1 MNKLDLVNKY
11 QHDPFAQ
18 SGNGSTYLVRNF
30 LDEISDFDS
39 SASAKFQHSSIQI
52 VPQSTLSSIFNG
64 SQQQLDYLINTGLDI
79 CHFDQ
84 ICLNPIISNAGPGI
98 ATPLASHFLVD
109 YIEIMVGGS
118 TIETIY
124 AHHLLYNEL
133 YIQESDD
140 QVRNNRAIR
149 AYNGGLQGTNYT
161 NATNLAVGVSRSFFI
176 EIPCVFTR
184 TKAFMAA
191 IDKTIVIRVHFVPN
205 PLASTSAATTL
216 TLTSCDMLISGKQ
229 YNDVIKNKL
238 INRYRTYDH
247 VMPYYDP
254 QRAIISGQNLSSAN
268 KTQVK
273 ITEFG
278 GMAASQIVVFLVPPG
293 ATREQLY
300 QFNELLKIDI
310 FRNGKTI
317 SSFQEQP
324 ALWVKQ
330 QMAELFNTTA
340 AFTEFIYVIPQS
352 CYPLESLQ
360 YGIQRGQVFM
370 TNNDIIEIQ
379 PSVSGVY
386 DVYVLCYRFCN
397 ATISTD
403 GVFKLYPITN

>member
-1 MNKLDLVNKY
+1 MNKLDLNKY
-11 QHDPFAQ
+11 QHDPFSQ
-18 SGNGSTYLVRNF
+18 SGNGSSYLVKNF
-30 LDEISDFDS
+30 IDEIADFDAG
-39 SASAKFQHSSIQI
+39 ASAKFQHSSIQV
-52 VPQSTLSSIFNG
+52 VPQSTLSNIFNG
-64 SQQQLDYLINTGLDI
+64 SQQQLDYQLNNDLDI

-84 ICLNPIISNAGPGI
+84 ICLNPTISNTGPGI
-98 ATPLASHFLVD
+98 ATPLASHFLID
-109 YIEIMVGGS
+109 YIEVMLGGS

-140 QVRNNRAIR
+140 QVRNNRAVR

-184 TKAFMAA
+184 TKAFIAA
-191 IDKTIVIRVHFVPN
+191 IDKTIVFRVHFVAN

-216 TLTSCDMLISGKQ
+216 TLTSCDMLISGKE
-229 YNDVIKNKL
+229 YNDIIKNKL
-238 INRYRTYDH
+238 FTRYRTYDH

-254 QRAIISGQNLSSAN
+254 QRAIISGQNISSTT

-278 GMAASQIVVFLVPPG
+278 GMASSQIVVFLVPSG

-300 QFNELLKIDI
+300 QFNELLKVAIY
-310 FRNGKTI
+310 RNGKTV
-317 SSFQEQP
+317 SSFQDQP

-330 QMAELFNTTA
+330 QMAQLFNTTA

-352 CYPLESLQ
+352 CYPLESVE

-379 PSVSGVY
+379 ATVAGVY

-397 ATISTD
+397 ATITKQ
-403 GVFKLYPITN
+403 GGFLLQPIVN